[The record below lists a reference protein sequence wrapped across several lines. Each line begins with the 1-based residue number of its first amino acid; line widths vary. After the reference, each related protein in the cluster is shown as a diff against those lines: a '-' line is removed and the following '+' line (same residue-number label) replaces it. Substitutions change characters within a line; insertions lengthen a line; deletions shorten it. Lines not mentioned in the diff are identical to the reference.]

1 MLIVFYKYLEIVMK
15 KLFVIL
21 LSLTAITVLSG
32 CVSLNSVSLTQLPKE
47 RDHLVSATA
56 SDIVFLGF
64 TTQNDF
70 VDEAIKS
77 LKAQCRGGKINGIL
91 TKHQTTAY
99 VLVFKREVIAS
110 GYCNI
115 AEA

>member
-1 MLIVFYKYLEIVMK
+1 MNKLIVTLISV
-15 KLFVIL
+15 
-21 LSLTAITVLSG
+21 LSISLLSG
-32 CVSLNSVSLTQLPKE
+32 CVSLDSVSLTQLPENRE
-47 RDHLVSATA
+47 RLVSASA

-70 VDEAIKS
+70 VDEAVDNLKS
-77 LKAQCRGGKINGIL
+77 KCRGGKLTGIL

-110 GYCNI
+110 GYCNTV
-115 AEA
+115 EG

>member
-1 MLIVFYKYLEIVMK
+1 MNKLIVTLISV
-15 KLFVIL
+15 
-21 LSLTAITVLSG
+21 LSISLLSG
-32 CVSLNSVSLTQLPKE
+32 CVSLDSVSLTQLPENRE
-47 RDHLVSATA
+47 RLVSASA

-70 VDEAIKS
+70 VDEAVENLKS
-77 LKAQCRGGKINGIL
+77 KCRGGKLTGIL

-110 GYCNI
+110 GYCNTM
-115 AEA
+115 EG

>member
-1 MLIVFYKYLEIVMK
+1 MNKLIVTLISV
-15 KLFVIL
+15 
-21 LSLTAITVLSG
+21 LSISLLSG
-32 CVSLNSVSLTQLPKE
+32 CVSLDSVSLTQLPENRE
-47 RDHLVSATA
+47 RLVSASA

-70 VDEAIKS
+70 VDEAVENLKS
-77 LKAQCRGGKINGIL
+77 KCRGGKLTGIL

-110 GYCNI
+110 GYCNTV
-115 AEA
+115 EG

>member
-1 MLIVFYKYLEIVMK
+1 MK
-15 KLFVIL
+15 KIFVVLASIITI
-21 LSLTAITVLSG
+21 SLLSG
-32 CVSLNSVSLTQLPKE
+32 CVSLDSVSLTQLPE
-47 RDHLVSATA
+47 DRDNLVSASA
-56 SDIVFLGF
+56 SDILFLGF

-70 VDEAIKS
+70 VDEAIES
-77 LKAQCRGGKINGIL
+77 LKAKCRGGKLTGIL
-91 TKHQTTAY
+91 TKHQTTSY